1 MALFATS
8 LSSLS
13 GWSIRAVSE
22 GHKFDSCRGIRFCF
36 LSYARES
43 MNITSFSCL
52 WLIVTQRSDTIRLCH
67 LKRFFCCLVT
77 FIIYHTWRR
86 HSNESIRT
94 RNKCHETDSKCRKT
108 RVSKSQLALILLL
121 IG

>member
-1 MALFATS
+1 M
-8 LSSLS
+8 
-13 GWSIRAVSE
+13 SE

-67 LKRFFCCLVT
+67 LKRFF
-77 FIIYHTWRR
+77 
-86 HSNESIRT
+86 
-94 RNKCHETDSKCRKT
+94 
-108 RVSKSQLALILLL
+108 AALLL
-121 IG
+121 LLSITPGADIPMSQSELETNVMKPIPSVGKRV